1 MAGFTPNNLEG
12 IRSRIYAEADYAPAK
27 SPEAEKRVDEF
38 INRAYYRLMLDAPF
52 LFFSDRYQLPL
63 YPDVVSGDNDSLQM
77 AENPVPIVTPKDPWV
92 LRTTNDINNVSTNLN
107 TDGLLDG
114 RRIFLYHEADQI
126 WMERR
131 IREVWSEPG
140 GIPTL
145 PGEHYFISVDRPL
158 PDDAPIKQ
166 WVIEMGAFHLPHTV
180 VEVKSLQDLQS
191 GLTRE
196 IEVVPEGAAE
206 DQAVEPSLAGRF
218 TSSVSSYAFRREHK
232 NLQAPTFEPVA
243 DAPSSEQG
251 VPTYPWQGPEPGG
264 DFEYCFTYV
273 WGHQDLDFRM
283 HGPETQNQNFSAS
296 DTLRRTVL
304 LESPP
309 SKVSNAVNNIKA
321 LQQLPTPFGIEIT
334 LPDIDFVLA
343 FADQTTRRYR
353 RAGIKKRIYRR
364 RISTSATGLFARN
377 IETPDSFY
385 LIDEVDG
392 HIQSW
397 VDDGSKTP
405 DYTEPLQP
413 VHGYQTLQ
421 FYPRPAEKRFIQ
433 MRAIRRPPPLEDSQ
447 SYPRI
452 HEEALDALINRALVY
467 LHKSRGDISAANMSL
482 LQYNQDLDTL
492 SKRYGTMVPDKT
504 PRRLAYARTRKSKM
518 GIARWMLTRTP

>member
-1 MAGFTPNNLEG
+1 VAGFTPNNLEG
-12 IRSRIYAEADYAPAK
+12 IRNRIYAEADYAPAK
-27 SPEAEKRVDEF
+27 SPEAQKRVDEF
-38 INRAYYRLMLDAPF
+38 INRAYYRLLLDAPF

-63 YPDVVSGDNDSLQM
+63 YPDVLPGDGDSLQM
-77 AENPVPIVTPKDPWV
+77 ATGDAWV
-92 LRTTNDINNVSTNLN
+92 LRTTKVTSEVNTELN
-107 TDGLLDG
+107 TDGLLSG
-114 RRIFLYHEADQI
+114 RRIFLYHEGDQL

-131 IREVWSEPG
+131 IREVWKETIFVLTVPY
-140 GIPTL
+140 
-145 PGEHYFISVDRPL
+145 EYYFITLDRPL
-158 PDDAPIKQ
+158 PDEEVFSE

-180 VEVKSLQDLQS
+180 VEVKALQDLQS

-196 IEVVPEGAAE
+196 IEVIPEGAAE
-206 DQAVEPSLAGRF
+206 DSAVEPSLAGRF
-218 TSSVSSYAFRREHK
+218 TSSVSSYAYRREHK
-232 NLQAPTFEPVA
+232 NLAAPTFEPVT
-243 DAPSSEQG
+243 DAPIAQG
-251 VPTYPWQGPEPGG
+251 VPTYTWVGPEPGG

-273 WGHQDLDFRM
+273 WGYQDLDFRM
-283 HGPETQNQNFSAS
+283 LGPETQDQAYIAD
-296 DTLRRTVL
+296 DTRRRKPL

-309 SKVSNAVNNIKA
+309 SKVSPEVNNVVAVN
-321 LQQLPTPFGIEIT
+321 QLPTPIGVTLT
-334 LPDIDFVLA
+334 LPDIDFVLG
-343 FADQTTRRYR
+343 FGDNSTRRYN

-364 RISTSATGLFARN
+364 RISTSTAGGFGRN

-385 LIDEVDG
+385 LIAEVDG
-392 HIQSW
+392 HIQTW

-405 DYTEPLQP
+405 DYSEPLQP

-433 MRAIRRPPPLEDSQ
+433 MRAIRRPAPLEDDQ

-467 LHKSRGDISAANMSL
+467 LHKSRGDINAANMSL
-482 LQYNQDLDTL
+482 LQYNQDLETL

-504 PRRLAYARTRKSKM
+504 PRRLSYARARKTKQ